1 MIKGINHT
9 MIELNET
16 GNEYYE
22 RALLIVKP
30 EYASVARAVL
40 EDEAKKM
47 LSELDVPSAIRAKRK
62 KMEMDSMY
70 DSFCCDRKF
79 FNSSDMQPCIDLKF
93 YILTVL

>member
-30 EYASVARAVL
+30 EYASAARAVL

-47 LSELDVPSAIRAKRK
+47 LSELDVPSAVRAKRK
-62 KMEMDSMY
+62 KWTWIACMIISAVAG
-70 DSFCCDRKF
+70 SF
-79 FNSSDMQPCIDLKF
+79 
-93 YILTVL
+93 LTALICSLA

>member
-47 LSELDVPSAIRAKRK
+47 LSELDVPSSIRAKRK
-62 KMEMDSMY
+62 KWKWVVCMIVSAFAG
-70 DSFCCDRKF
+70 SF
-79 FNSSDMQPCIDLKF
+79 
-93 YILTVL
+93 LTALICSLAS

>member
-40 EDEAKKM
+40 ED
-47 LSELDVPSAIRAKRK
+47 
-62 KMEMDSMY
+62 
-70 DSFCCDRKF
+70 
-79 FNSSDMQPCIDLKF
+79 
-93 YILTVL
+93 